1 MDPLKNQW
9 AIDQNPPFLPR
20 NLRMYL
26 QEKTVGL
33 RAVFAKQPRP
43 RKIPRAAAKGKTK
56 EGLLIQIRRLAT

>member
-9 AIDQNPPFLPR
+9 VIDQNPPFLLR
-20 NLRMYL
+20 NHRMNL
-26 QEKTVGL
+26 QENTVGQH
-33 RAVFAKQPRP
+33 AAFAKQPSQ